1 MKKII
6 IIVLICLILYFGI
19 SKLGKYKDEFIL
31 DGYNDKFV
39 LDTGTGIDFSSYSKY
54 FYDESM
60 DQKFI
65 DSGWYHKVLEENVKY
80 LSEYFDDIKKS
91 FEYLDM
97 DDDYD
102 FNNNIIT
109 VGDYFLIKTE
119 EGKKIGDHEYG
130 RFDIYRIYL
139 YDMES
144 HILYKIHEKG

>member
-19 SKLGKYKDEFIL
+19 SKLGKYKDKFIL

-65 DSGWYHKVLEENVKY
+65 DSGWYHKVEEDIEY

-97 DDDYD
+97 DMIMIL
-102 FNNNIIT
+102 II
-109 VGDYFLIKTE
+109 I
-119 EGKKIGDHEYG
+119 
-130 RFDIYRIYL
+130 
-139 YDMES
+139 
-144 HILYKIHEKG
+144 